1 MNPNFYRAFEDRH
14 RGSRELILSRLQV
27 YRPFIEPVKQL
38 AEPPPR
44 ALDLGCGRGEWLEL
58 LGSLDLQAEGI
69 DLDDGMLQ
77 ACRALSLDA
86 RQGDAIDYLA
96 KQPDESLGIVSAFHL
111 VEHIAFE
118 QLQMLV
124 EHAFRTLVPG
134 GLLIMETP
142 NPENIQVGSHTFYL
156 DPTHQRP
163 LPPLLLTFLPEHTG
177 FHRTKVLRLQ
187 EPAGMNA
194 NTSPSLWDVLAAAS
208 PDYAVV
214 AQKAAV
220 AHVLAPFDAA
230 FAMEYGVAPSTLASR
245 FEVER
250 HRQSNE
256 LHTLVQQAL
265 SSSTETQ
272 ALAQQ
277 ALSNATQAQ
286 ASAQQALSNAT
297 QAQVS
302 AQHAADTAQHA
313 SSIAEQASASVRHM
327 EAQFEQVWAS
337 LHEHQRIAQ
346 EARHRT
352 NALLNS
358 TSWRATAPLRWL
370 STALRALLSIPW
382 RVVKAMFRRPV
393 LAAMRYV
400 LDRPMLRRRTSS
412 WLKRVP
418 GLAHHL
424 HLLAIHRGLV
434 PPAPEPPSTHAE
446 PGSTEEPQ
454 PPSLPSESALSP
466 HAQRIYAQLQR
477 AATSQ
482 ASKPTKNP

>member
-1 MNPNFYRAFEDRH
+1 MNPNFYRAFEDKF
-14 RGSRELILSRLQV
+14 RGSRDLIQSRLAV
-27 YRPFIEPVKQL
+27 YLPFIHPIKEFVDQPTGV
-38 AEPPPR
+38 
-44 ALDLGCGRGEWLEL
+44 DLGCGRGEWLEL
-58 LGSLDLQAEGI
+58 LDREGFDAI
-69 DLDDGMLQ
+69 GVDLDEGMLK
-77 ACRALSLDA
+77 ACEQLHLKAHK
-86 RQGDAIDYLA
+86 GDAISYL
-96 KQPDESLGIVSAFHL
+96 QRLPDASVGVVSAFHM
-111 VEHIAFE
+111 VEHIPFDALQ
-118 QLQMLV
+118 QLVQQALRV
-124 EHAFRTLVPG
+124 LVPG

-142 NPENIQVGSHTFYL
+142 NPENLQVGAHTFYY

-187 EPAGMNA
+187 EPVGMNA

-220 AHVLAPFDAA
+220 AHVLAPFDTA

-286 ASAQQALSNAT
+286 
-297 QAQVS
+297 VS
-302 AQHAADTAQHA
+302 AQHAADTAQHASSIAEQA

-370 STALRALLSIPW
+370 STALRTLLSVPW
-382 RVVKAMFRRPV
+382 RAVKAMLRLPV

-412 WLKRVP
+412 WLKQVP

-434 PPAPEPPSTHAE
+434 PPTPEPPATRAE
-446 PGSTEEPQ
+446 PGPTEELQ
-454 PPSLPSESALSP
+454 PPSLPSEPPLSP

-477 AATSQ
+477 AVASQ
-482 ASKPTKNP
+482 ASKPTQNP